1 MVVFTI
7 VNVAMPRWR
16 SGYAADC
23 RSATTRFESGPWLR
37 GVPMNIRV
45 QKTFEALFELE
56 EIRGIFRDSLPSGF
70 STEEETA
77 FQKKISDLKVIIVDL
92 ESGSGT
98 PKVTKIAGTLDVR
111 CREEQY
117 INIHPIQAAGRL
129 TTEARKAIISYG
141 DGYSTCDACRKPFR
155 LDKISKPGI
164 AEFHEELA
172 KWLNMDQ
179 ARVVPGA
186 RRGFQAVAGTLVNKG
201 DSLIVSALA
210 HYTEFLAVEN
220 AGGIVREVPLS
231 AKNIVT
237 GEATAQKIEEVRRE
251 TGKLPVLIMIDHFDY
266 QFANEH
272 EIKEIGK
279 VAHQYDIP
287 FLYNGAYTV
296 GVQPVDGKKIG
307 ADFVV
312 GSGHK
317 SMASVAPSGVFAMTD
332 EWAPKALRTTAIVGD
347 LTKRK
352 FGIKEVELLGCTLMG
367 GTLLSM
373 MASFPTVKERVL
385 HWDEQVKRSNFF
397 IDRLLKIEGSKV
409 LSEYPRKHTLT
420 KVDTTGS
427 FDTVAQTHKRRG
439 FYFSDELSSRGIV
452 GEFAGAT
459 RTWKLNTYGLNEK
472 QIRYLT
478 DVFTEIAE
486 KYEIPAAK

>member
-1 MVVFTI
+1 M
-7 VNVAMPRWR
+7 
-16 SGYAADC
+16 S
-23 RSATTRFESGPWLR
+23 
-37 GVPMNIRV
+37 IRV

-56 EIRGIFRDSLPSGF
+56 EIRGIFRDSLPTGLSA
-70 STEEETA
+70 EEEEA
-77 FQKKISDLKVIIVDL
+77 FRQKIGNLKAIVADL
-92 ESGSGT
+92 EAGTGT

-111 CREEQY
+111 SREEQY

-164 AEFHEELA
+164 AEFHADLA
-172 KWLNMDQ
+172 KWLNMDH

-186 RRGFQAVAGTLVNKG
+186 RRGFQAVTGTLVNKG
-201 DSLIVSALA
+201 DSVIVSALA
-210 HYTEFLAVEN
+210 HYTEFLSVEN
-220 AGGIVREVPLS
+220 AGGVVKEVPLN

-237 GEATAQKIEEVRRE
+237 GEATAQKIEEVKSE
-251 TGKLPVLIMIDHFDY
+251 TGKLPVLVMIDHFDY

-272 EIKEIGK
+272 EIREIGK

-317 SMASVAPSGVFAMTD
+317 SMASVAPSGVLATTE
-332 EWAPKALRTTAIVGD
+332 EWAPKALRTTAMVGD

-373 MASFPTVKERVL
+373 MASFPAVKERVL

-397 IDRLLKIEGSKV
+397 IDRILKISGSTV

-427 FDTVAQTHKRRG
+427 FDTVAKTHKRRG

-459 RTWKLNTYGLNEK
+459 RTWKLNTYGLSDR
-472 QIRYLT
+472 QVHYLA
-478 DVFTEIAE
+478 DAFTEIAE
-486 KYEIPAAK
+486 KYEIPVAK

>member
-1 MVVFTI
+1 M
-7 VNVAMPRWR
+7 
-16 SGYAADC
+16 S
-23 RSATTRFESGPWLR
+23 
-37 GVPMNIRV
+37 IRV

-56 EIRGIFRDSLPSGF
+56 EIRGIFRDSLPTGLSA
-70 STEEETA
+70 EEEEA
-77 FQKKISDLKVIIVDL
+77 FRQRIGNLKAIVADL
-92 ESGSGT
+92 EAGTGT

-111 CREEQY
+111 SREEQY

-164 AEFHEELA
+164 AEFHADLA
-172 KWLNMDQ
+172 KWLNMDH

-186 RRGFQAVAGTLVNKG
+186 RRGFQAVTGTLVNKG
-201 DSLIVSALA
+201 DSVVVSALA
-210 HYTEFLAVEN
+210 HYTEFLSVEN
-220 AGGIVREVPLS
+220 AGGVIKEVPLN

-237 GEATAQKIEEVRRE
+237 GEATAQKIEEVKTE
-251 TGKLPVLIMIDHFDY
+251 TGKLPVLVMIDHFDY

-272 EIKEIGK
+272 EIREIGK

-317 SMASVAPSGVFAMTD
+317 SMASVAPSGVLATTE
-332 EWAPKALRTTAIVGD
+332 EWAPKALRTTAMVGD

-373 MASFPTVKERVL
+373 IASFPAVKERVL
-385 HWDEQVKRSNFF
+385 HWDEQVKRSNYF
-397 IDRLLKIEGSKV
+397 INRLLKISGSRV
-409 LSEYPRKHTLT
+409 LSEYPRRHTLT

-427 FDTVAQTHKRRG
+427 FDTVAKTHKRRG

-459 RTWKLNTYGLNEK
+459 RTWKLNTYGLSEK
-472 QIRYLT
+472 QVHYLA
-478 DVFTEIAE
+478 DAFTEIAE
-486 KYEIPAAK
+486 KFELPVTK

>member
-1 MVVFTI
+1 M
-7 VNVAMPRWR
+7 
-16 SGYAADC
+16 S
-23 RSATTRFESGPWLR
+23 
-37 GVPMNIRV
+37 IRI

-56 EIRGIFRDSLPSGF
+56 EVRGLFRESLPTGF
-70 STEEETA
+70 DADEEAA
-77 FQKKISDLKVIIVDL
+77 FSQRIAGLKAIIADL
-92 ESGSGT
+92 EAGTGS
-98 PKVTKIAGTLDVR
+98 PKVTKIAGSLDVR
-111 CREEQY
+111 SREEQY

-141 DGYSTCDACRKPFR
+141 DGYSTCDFCRKPFR
-155 LDKISKPGI
+155 LDKITKPGI
-164 AEFHEELA
+164 VEFHAELA

-186 RRGFQAVAGTLVNKG
+186 RRGFQAVAGTLVEKG
-201 DSLIVSALA
+201 DSVIVSALA

-220 AGGIVREVPLS
+220 AGGVIKEVPLNG
-231 AKNIVT
+231 KNIVT

-251 TGKLPVLIMIDHFDY
+251 TGKLPVLVMIDHFDY
-266 QFANEH
+266 QYANEH
-272 EIKEIGK
+272 EIREIGK

-296 GVQPVDGKKIG
+296 GVQPVDGKAIG

-317 SMASVAPSGVFAMTD
+317 SMASVAPSGILAMTD
-332 EWAPKALRTTAIVGD
+332 EWAPKALRTTAMVGD

-373 MASFPTVKERVL
+373 IASFPTVKARVL
-385 HWDEQVKRSNFF
+385 KWDDEVKRSNFF
-397 IDRLLKIEGSKV
+397 IDRLLKITGSKV

-420 KVDTTGS
+420 KIDTTGS
-427 FDTVAQTHKRRG
+427 FDTVAKTHKRRG

-472 QIRYLT
+472 QIHYIAEA
-478 DVFTEIAE
+478 FTEIAE
-486 KYEIPAAK
+486 KYGIPVAP

>member
-1 MVVFTI
+1 MATRLI
-7 VNVAMPRWR
+7 
-16 SGYAADC
+16 ADQ
-23 RSATTRFESGPWLR
+23 RIPVRFRALAWGL
-37 GVPMNIRV
+37 PMSIKT

-56 EIRGIFRDSLPSGF
+56 EIRGIFREAVPTGLNV
-70 STEEETA
+70 EEEA
-77 FQKKISDLKVIIVDL
+77 ALQKKIAELKAIIADL
-92 ESGSGT
+92 EAGTGT
-98 PKVTKIAGTLDVR
+98 PRVTKIADTLDVR
-111 CREEQY
+111 SREEQY

-129 TTEARKAIISYG
+129 TTEARKALISYG
-141 DGYSTCDACRKPFR
+141 DGYSTCDFCRKPFR
-155 LDKISKPGI
+155 LDKITRPGI
-164 AEFHEELA
+164 AEFHDDLA

-186 RRGFQAVAGTLVNKG
+186 RRGFQAVASTLVGKG
-201 DSLIVSALA
+201 DSVIVSALA

-220 AGGIVREVPLS
+220 AGGVIREVPLNE
-231 AKNIVT
+231 KNIVT
-237 GEATAQKIEEVRRE
+237 GEATAQKIEEVKSE
-251 TGKLPVLIMIDHFDY
+251 TGKLPVLVMIDHYDY

-272 EIKEIGK
+272 EITAIGK

-317 SMASVAPSGVFAMTD
+317 SMASVAPSGVLAINDDF
-332 EWAPKALRTTAIVGD
+332 APKALRTTAMVGD

-373 MASFPTVKERVL
+373 MASFPAVKERVL
-385 HWDEQVKRSNFF
+385 HWDEEVKKSNYF
-397 IDRLLKIEGSKV
+397 IDALLRVEGSKV

-427 FDTVAQTHKRRG
+427 YDTVAQTHKRRG
-439 FYFSDELSSRGIV
+439 FFFSDELTAHGIV

-459 RTWKLNTYGLNEK
+459 KTWKLNTYGLNWN
-472 QIRYLT
+472 QVRYLA
-478 DVFTEIAE
+478 DAFTEIAE
-486 KYEIPAAK
+486 KHELPVRK

>member
-1 MVVFTI
+1 M
-7 VNVAMPRWR
+7 
-16 SGYAADC
+16 S
-23 RSATTRFESGPWLR
+23 
-37 GVPMNIRV
+37 IRI
-45 QKTFEALFELE
+45 QKTFEALFQLE
-56 EIRGIFRDSLPSGF
+56 EIRGLFRESLPTGF
-70 STEEETA
+70 DTGEEAA
-77 FQKKISDLKVIIVDL
+77 FKKRIADLKTIIADL
-92 ESGSGT
+92 EAGTGT
-98 PKVTKIAGTLDVR
+98 PAVTKIAGKLDVR
-111 CREEQY
+111 AREEQY

-141 DGYSTCDACRKPFR
+141 DGYSTCDFCRKPFR
-155 LDKISKPGI
+155 LDRITKPGI
-164 AEFHEELA
+164 AEFHEDLA

-201 DSLIVSALA
+201 DSVIVSALA

-220 AGGIVREVPLS
+220 AGGVVKEVPLNG
-231 AKNIVT
+231 KNIVT
-237 GEATAQKIEEVRRE
+237 GEATAEKIEAVRAE
-251 TGKLPVLIMIDHFDY
+251 TGKLPVLVMIDHFDY

-272 EIKEIGK
+272 EIKEIGR

-296 GVQPVDGKKIG
+296 GVRPVDGKAIG

-317 SMASVAPSGVFAMTD
+317 SMASVAPSGVLAMTD
-332 EWAPKALRTTAIVGD
+332 EWAPKALRTTAMAGD

-352 FGIKEVELLGCTLMG
+352 FGIKEVEMLGCTLMG

-373 MASFPTVKERVL
+373 MASFPAVKARVL
-385 HWDEQVKRSNFF
+385 KWDDEVKRSNFF
-397 IDRLLKIEGSKV
+397 IDRFLKIAGSSV

-427 FDTVAQTHKRRG
+427 FDTVAKIHKRRG

-472 QIRYLT
+472 QIRYLA
-478 DVFTEIAE
+478 DVITEIAE
-486 KYEIPAAK
+486 KHGISVLP